1 VVEDQDRSR
10 PAGGY
15 ATQRGINYQNR
26 VAAYFAACC
35 LAERV
40 PLPGVSESPLK
51 SIRCET
57 GEPLADILLTF
68 EDESLVFVEVKRS
81 MEFGAARMKP
91 LVTHLIEQYLASLQG
106 TSGGKFP
113 WRRRLDPARDHLFL
127 ITSSEAP
134 VRLTQHLTA
143 CLSRVHPESQPEDL
157 AALPL
162 NEAERE
168 AFEGFLAILRDAW
181 KTILGEQPNGSQVVE
196 LLSLFRIGVLDVNA
210 SEPGEQNAQ
219 DFLKQTVLARGD
231 DAGQCWIALTQLMAR
246 ASESRMFITREEL
259 RRGLRFANFALA
271 STPSYRND
279 IKALRKYTRLTL
291 DSLNHLASLVIDQRE
306 IRIER
311 LVTKYLHEEAEK
323 QSLVVIGDPGAGKSG
338 VLHELASML
347 QRENR
352 DVVFLA
358 ADRLDDSLRDELGL
372 DYELAEVL
380 ENWSGESPGL
390 LFIDALDAARGSGAL
405 QVLRDLISR
414 VASTQGSRWRVVASI
429 RIFDLRYSQDLQR
442 IFRRGIGEPG
452 PQQFQDGTF
461 SFVRH
466 IKVPR
471 FSLNELQEIRAQS
484 PELDVVFKTASRSLL
499 ELLDIPFNLRLVA
512 ELLSENEERTD
523 FRGIDTQVGL
533 LDKYWLNR
541 VIRSGKEGNI
551 REAVLAEIVTAL
563 VRERKLT
570 IAKSHILKT
579 TKEVQF
585 SSLCSDNVIVEQ
597 VANLHGRNIIGF
609 SHHLLFDYAVS
620 RLVLA
625 DDFAEFLEA
634 IARERDLSLFLRP
647 SIDLFFKDAWLKER
661 GAFWSDLMLFS
672 SGVGVPAIA
681 KIIGPAVIPELA
693 TSEEDLLPLVDALRS
708 TDPKDKVIAEQW
720 IIHVVGAVLAEVPIF
735 SLELWSKFCFQIT
748 GTSPSLRIAAVC
760 QSLIDHILERA
771 QGGTP
776 NTREGRLALNRAAVY
791 LLNLFASGRQREGW
805 VVARCILNV
814 MDLFGADPTGS
825 AAAIRKLITPEE
837 IREHGAQQGHW
848 IARKISQLFEINP
861 ELAADIFTG
870 FFSYSD
876 RSEEKTSMGGSRIL
890 AMTSNR
896 RQDYHQA
903 HWLLAQHFSRF
914 LEDHFE
920 LCRPIIVA
928 AATNVIESEHRPR
941 SPEDTIYYVIDGAE
955 RSVLVD
961 YSAIWD
967 SSGVRGEALDIAD
980 AYFRRLE
987 ELARSPSSEELARA
1001 TAQEF
1006 VRDAQY
1012 AYFLRKILIVAGNT
1026 GPALADV
1033 VYPLLSSTTAL
1044 SSYDLSSLIGEALRT
1059 NYSALDKPRR
1069 NAIETAILTLTEGE
1083 QGDRLEA
1090 MTHIRDR
1097 LLGCIP
1103 IDQLSLPA
1111 SLRRVEELSDRGGPP
1126 ENRPP
1131 FISHGVRVSPYTDDD
1146 RLRERG
1152 IPIDETPNAMFREVG
1167 KRLWSFAGQF
1177 QNGTP
1182 SDSDVATIDAD
1193 IDEVWKILRAGAIG
1207 IHKDI
1212 ANSAEAELLAAC
1224 ATVAKMKSLDCQ
1236 SPLGMKIRA
1245 ILFSGLDSP
1254 DPEYQPDYDKQWDK
1268 SPSGWGAP
1276 VQRIEAAE
1284 GIGNLLSHR
1293 SCVDDALLEQVRRA
1307 IADPVPAVR
1316 FQTVVRLL
1324 PLYDKN
1330 IDALWSILRPLV
1342 REEPRGGILSGALYA
1357 VINPLSGRYRAEV
1370 VELIRELLRRTDLAD
1385 DGGEAFEWCHRIAT
1399 GLYIY
1404 QGDRGALAL
1413 VSPILEGESFR
1424 PRYAG
1429 QCLRDIREALSF
1441 ESDVPKATDSAIRKR
1456 AFGVVELI
1464 IQSTKARINHMI
1476 HAIDADDRDEKWQAD
1491 FQELAHLV
1499 DHISNQLY
1507 FSSGAYDETNSHK
1520 SLEEDARRRF
1530 WEDSQQAIL
1539 QLSSVAIPS
1548 AAHHLIETLQSFI
1561 PFEPIPV
1568 FHAIAA
1574 VVRSAKS
1581 WGYQYESLAVDLLVK
1596 VTENYIAEHRME
1608 LQKDRQSREE
1618 LIDILETFV
1627 EAGWP
1632 SARRLSYRLE
1642 EIFR

>member
-1 VVEDQDRSR
+1 MIENEDKPRS
-10 PAGGY
+10 AGGY

-40 PLPGVSESPLK
+40 ALPEISTSPLK

-68 EDESLVFVEVKRS
+68 EDESLVFVEVKRA
-81 MEFGAARMKP
+81 MEFGSARMKP
-91 LVTHLIEQYLASLQG
+91 LVTHVIEQYLASMQG

-113 WRRRLDPARDHLFL
+113 WRRRLDPARDRFFL
-127 ITSSEAP
+127 ITSNEAP
-134 VRLTQHLTA
+134 ARLTQHLSA
-143 CLSRVHPESQPEDL
+143 CLSRVHPESRPEDL

-162 NEAERE
+162 NEAERNV
-168 AFEGFLAILRDAW
+168 FESFLAVLQDAW
-181 KTILGEQPNGSQVVE
+181 KTILGEQPKDSQVVE
-196 LLSLFRIGVLDVNA
+196 LLSLFRVGVLDVNA
-210 SEPGEQNAQ
+210 GEPGEQNAE
-219 DFLKQTVLARGD
+219 DFLKQTVLVREDG
-231 DAGQCWIALTQLMAR
+231 AGQCWAALTELMAR
-246 ASESRMFITREEL
+246 ASESRVFVTREEL
-259 RRGLRFANFALA
+259 RRGLRSANFALA

-279 IKALRKYTRLTL
+279 IKALRKYTQLTL
-291 DSLNHLASLVIDQRE
+291 DSLNHLASLVIDQQE

-311 LVTKYLHEEAEK
+311 PVTKYLREEAHK

-338 VLHELASML
+338 VLHELATML

-358 ADRLDDSLRDELGL
+358 ADRLDDSLSEELGL

-390 LFIDALDAARGSGAL
+390 LVIDALDAARGSGAL
-405 QVLRDLISR
+405 QVLRDLISK

-429 RIFDLRYSQDLQR
+429 RIFDLRYSQDLHR
-442 IFRRGIGEPG
+442 IFRRGIGEPE
-452 PQQFQDGTF
+452 PQQFQDGIF

-471 FSLNELQEIRAQS
+471 FSPNELREIRAQS
-484 PELDVVFKTASRSLL
+484 PELDVVFRTASRSLL
-499 ELLDIPFNLRLVA
+499 ELLDIPFNLRLIA
-512 ELLSENEERTD
+512 ELLSESEERMD

-551 REAVLAEIVTAL
+551 REAVLTEIVTAL
-563 VRERKLT
+563 VGERKLT
-570 IAKSHILKT
+570 IAKSHILNT

-620 RLVLA
+620 RLVLGA
-625 DDFAEFLEA
+625 DFAEFLEA

-647 SIDLFFKDAWLKER
+647 SIDLFFKEAWLKER
-661 GAFWSDLMLFS
+661 DTFWSDLILFS
-672 SGVGVPAIA
+672 SGMGVPAIA

-693 TSEEDLLPLVDALRS
+693 TSKEDLLPLIDALRS
-708 TDPKDKVIAEQW
+708 TDPKVMVIAEQW
-720 IIHVVGAVLAEVPIF
+720 IVHAVGAVLAGVPIF
-735 SLELWSKFCFQIT
+735 SLDLWSTFCFQIT
-748 GTSPSLRIAAVC
+748 ETGPSLRIAAVC

-771 QGGTP
+771 QGGAL
-776 NTREGRLALNRAAVY
+776 NTREGRLALNQAAVY

-805 VVARCILNV
+805 IVGRCIMNV
-814 MDLFGADPTGS
+814 MDLFRADPAGS
-825 AAAIRKLITPEE
+825 AIAIRKLITPDE
-837 IREHGAQQGHW
+837 ICEHGAQQGHW
-848 IARKISQLFEINP
+848 IARKISQLFDIDP
-861 ELAADIFTG
+861 QLAADIFTG
-870 FFSYSD
+870 FFGYSD

-903 HWLLAQHFSRF
+903 HWQLAQYFSQF
-914 LEDHFE
+914 LGDHFE
-920 LCRPIIVA
+920 LCKPIIVA

-941 SPEDTIYYVIDGAE
+941 SPESTISYVIDGAE

-967 SSGVRGEALDIAD
+967 SSGVRGEALNIAD

-987 ELARSPSSEELARA
+987 HLAKSPSSVQLARE
-1001 TAQEF
+1001 TAEEF
-1006 VRDAQY
+1006 LREAQY
-1012 AYFLRKILIVAGNT
+1012 AYFLRKILIVAENA

-1033 VYPLLSSTTAL
+1033 VYPLLSSSSAL
-1044 SSYDLSSLIGEALRT
+1044 WSYDLSSLIGNVLRT
-1059 NYSALDKPRR
+1059 NYSALDESRR
-1069 NAIETAILTLTEGE
+1069 EVIELTILNLTEGE
-1083 QGDRLEA
+1083 EGDRLEA
-1090 MTHIRDR
+1090 MTHVRDR

-1103 IDQLSLPA
+1103 VDQLIVPL
-1111 SLRRVEELSDRGGPP
+1111 SLRLVNEVSEAGGPP
-1126 ENRPP
+1126 ANRPP
-1131 FISHGVRVSPYTDDD
+1131 YISHGGRVLPYSEDD
-1146 RLRERG
+1146 RMRDRG
-1152 IPIDETPNAMFREVG
+1152 IPIDEMPNAALREAG

-1177 QNGTP
+1177 HNGTP
-1182 SDSDVATIDAD
+1182 SDADVASIAAD
-1193 IDEVWKILRAGAIG
+1193 IDEVWEVLRAGAVG
-1207 IHKDI
+1207 IHEDI
-1212 ANSAEAELLAAC
+1212 VNSAEAELLAAC
-1224 ATVAKMKSLDCQ
+1224 ATVAKMKSLECSGQ
-1236 SPLGMKIRA
+1236 LGMKIRT

-1254 DPEYQPDYDKQWDK
+1254 HPEYQPEYDKQWDK

-1284 GIGNLLSHR
+1284 GIGSLLSHR
-1293 SCVDDALLEQVRRA
+1293 SCVDEVLLDQVRRA

-1316 FQTVVRLL
+1316 FQIVVRLL

-1330 IDALWSILRPLV
+1330 IDALWSILASLV

-1357 VINPLSGRYRAEV
+1357 VINPLAGRYRGEV
-1370 VELIRELLRRTDLAD
+1370 VELIRGLLRRTDLAGE
-1385 DGGEAFEWCHRIAT
+1385 GGEAFEWGHRIAT

-1404 QGDRGALAL
+1404 QDDLAALAL
-1413 VSPILEGESFR
+1413 VRPILEGESFR

-1441 ESDVPKATDSAIRKR
+1441 DSDIPKTTDSAVRKR
-1456 AFGVVELI
+1456 AFGIVELI
-1464 IQSTKARINHMI
+1464 IQSITARMNHMI
-1476 HAIDADDRDEKWQAD
+1476 HEIDVNDRDEKWQED

-1507 FSSGAYDETNSHK
+1507 FSSGAYDGTNSNRK
-1520 SLEEDARRRF
+1520 LEEDARRRF
-1530 WEDSQQAIL
+1530 WEESQQAIL
-1539 QLSSVAIPS
+1539 QLSNVALPS

-1596 VTENYIAEHRME
+1596 VTENYIAEHRIE